1 MISGLVPISILGVVW
16 TGEIHGL
23 QTLCGM
29 LAGQGLSLA
38 VPMPSEPAGYLI
50 VPVVLLYFGVISAAG
65 WCVDGTLQL
74 LEKRTPELAD
84 ALSTVFEQYISLF
97 ATTRA
102 LAVFQVIHLPPP
114 FSYRKG
120 RLTVRASKGFGAA
133 VYVMPSLYG
142 VSLVAE

>member
-1 MISGLVPISILGVVW
+1 MRLERFVERLVISASYSALRWITKTVSPLAMNGLVPISILGVVW
-16 TGEIHGL
+16 TRDIGGL

-29 LAGQGLSLA
+29 VAGQGLSLA

-50 VPVVLLYFGVISAAG
+50 VPVVVLYFGVISAAG

-84 ALSTVFEQYISLF
+84 ALSSVFERYISLF

-102 LAVFQVIHLPPP
+102 LAVFQVLCAPPP
-114 FSYRKG
+114 PLS
-120 RLTVRASKGFGAA
+120 
-133 VYVMPSLYG
+133 
-142 VSLVAE
+142 